1 MSVASPLHQSH
12 GVGEGGPAG
21 PCSLLLMS
29 HGEGEGD
36 SAADYQ
42 VHTTPHHGE
51 RIDQGKST
59 PQGGREV
66 GGIWFSDTRH
76 LDPRVP
82 GGEGGY
88 WLCDTSHLDPKVTG
102 REKQREGVAVHTTGE
117 GERWEGSGLAIP
129 DTWTRWYQEGRGGT
143 GFVIP
148 GTWTRR

>member
-21 PCSLLLMS
+21 PCSFLLMS

-36 SAADYQ
+36 SVTDYQ

-88 WLCDTSHLDPKVTG
+88 WFCVTRHLDPKVTG
-102 REKQREGVAVHTTGE
+102 GE
-117 GERWEGSGLAIP
+117 
-129 DTWTRWYQEGRGGT
+129 TQRGGAA
-143 GFVIP
+143 GEHE
-148 GTWTRR
+148 